1 MTQLLPPKKEVALAL
16 LERSNVDVY
25 LDPRAKGVVVPPQFR
40 KEPRLILKIG
50 LNMPV
55 PIPDLRLDDES
66 MSCTLSFNRSPFYCV
81 VPWSSVFAMVG
92 EDGRGMVW
100 PDDVPQELAV
110 KVVEPGDGA
119 HGAHSAGA
127 TGMNGVAGRIGAVAP
142 PSGAP
147 AATSVR
153 AAEPSASSASASPA
167 PAARRNGKAN
177 KLAPTDEPSAASA
190 SARGGKKKK
199 KKEEEGVRRPVLV
212 AVPRDRSEDDARL
225 IQPSP
230 ASQPSHAVGR
240 DSQRPREIRQP
251 PEQRRPHAPQPRD
264 GVSAIAHQPPQAGR
278 SGPRQPA
285 PPSQRRPPPS
295 QRPPPADGEA
305 RPKRE
310 LPPYLRVVK

>member
-25 LDPRAKGVVVPPQFR
+25 LDPRARGVVVPPQFR

-55 PIPDLRLDDES
+55 PIPDLRLDEES

-110 KVVEPGDGA
+110 KVVEPGTDGLS
-119 HGAHSAGA
+119 SAKE
-127 TGMNGVAGRIGAVAP
+127 
-142 PSGAP
+142 P
-147 AATSVR
+147 AA
-153 AAEPSASSASASPA
+153 PSSSSSSSSSSASGGKRSSRGSKIAPDSAEPASAGGTRRAAKKKPSRKEEA
-167 PAARRNGKAN
+167 PRPMLVAV
-177 KLAPTDEPSAASA
+177 PSQPQEAEAASA
-190 SARGGKKKK
+190 SAD
-199 KKEEEGVRRPVLV
+199 RRPRPGS
-212 AVPRDRSEDDARL
+212 VPER
-225 IQPSP
+225 
-230 ASQPSHAVGR
+230 
-240 DSQRPREIRQP
+240 
-251 PEQRRPHAPQPRD
+251 RD
-264 GVSAIAHQPPQAGR
+264 GVSAIPTIPTARTARRIPPTA
-278 SGPRQPA
+278 PA
-285 PPSQRRPPPS
+285 RPE
-295 QRPPPADGEA
+295 GA